1 MARAIDSLESFYP
14 EDRKVWRNWLQKN
27 YNKSKGIWLIY
38 YKIGKSK
45 PRLPYNDIV
54 EECLCFG
61 WIDGL
66 ARKLD
71 DERAMILITPRKP
84 KSVWSYV
91 NKQRLKLLLSSG
103 LMTPAGLEKIEVAKK
118 NGSWDALT
126 ASDHAAKT
134 NQIPKDLQNAFK
146 GKSASLANFKAFA
159 PSTRKQFLSWI
170 DSAKTDE
177 TRNKR
182 LLQTV
187 LMSEANK
194 KPGSQGFKL

>member
-1 MARAIDSLESFYP
+1 MPRAIDSLDAYYP
-14 EDRKVWRNWLQKN
+14 KDRKAWRAWLQKN
-27 YNKSKGIWLIY
+27 HLQSTGIWLIY
-38 YKIGKSK
+38 YKVGKSK

-71 DERAMILITPRKP
+71 DERSMILITPRKP
-84 KSVWSYV
+84 KSVWSNA
-91 NKQRLKLLLSSG
+91 NKERVKILLSNG
-103 LMTPAGLEKIEVAKK
+103 LMTPAGLAKIETAKK

-126 ASDHAAKT
+126 ASDEAAK
-134 NQIPKDLQNAFK
+134 NNYLPKDLEKTFK
-146 GKSASLANFKAFA
+146 GKKAALANFKAFA
-159 PSTRKQFLSWI
+159 PSVRKQFLSWI
-170 DSAKTDE
+170 DSAKTPE

-182 LLQTV
+182 LVQTV

-194 KPGSQGFKL
+194 KPGAQGFKL

>member
-1 MARAIDSLESFYP
+1 MARAIDSLEMVYP
-14 EDRKVWRNWLQKN
+14 EDRKAWRNWLQKN
-27 YNKSKGIWLIY
+27 YQQPAGIWLIY
-38 YKIGKSK
+38 YKVGKSK

-71 DERAMILITPRKP
+71 DERSMILITPRKP
-84 KSVWSYV
+84 KSVWSDA
-91 NKQRLKLLLSSG
+91 NKERVKLLLSNG
-103 LMTPAGLEKIEVAKK
+103 LMTTAGLEKIETAKK

-126 ASDHAAKT
+126 ASDEAAKN
-134 NQIPKDLQNAFK
+134 NQLPQDLQKAFK
-146 GKSASLANFKAFA
+146 GKKAALANFKAFA
-159 PSTRKQFLSWI
+159 SSTRKQFLSWI
-170 DSAKTDE
+170 DSAKTAE

-194 KPGSQGFKL
+194 KPGAQGFKL

>member
-1 MARAIDSLESFYP
+1 MPRAIDSLDAYYP
-14 EDRKVWRNWLQKN
+14 KDRKAWRAWLQEN
-27 YNKSKGIWLIY
+27 HLQSTGIWLIY
-38 YKIGKSK
+38 YKVGKSK

-71 DERAMILITPRKP
+71 DERSMILITPRKP
-84 KSVWSYV
+84 KSVWSNANKERV
-91 NKQRLKLLLSSG
+91 NILLSNG
-103 LMTPAGLEKIEVAKK
+103 LMTPAGLAKIETAKK

-126 ASDHAAKT
+126 ASDEAAK
-134 NQIPKDLQNAFK
+134 NNYLPQDVAKAFK
-146 GKSASLANFKAFA
+146 GKKAALANFKAFA
-159 PSTRKQFLSWI
+159 PSVRKQFLSWI
-170 DSAKTDE
+170 DSAKTTE

-182 LLQTV
+182 LVQTV

-194 KPGSQGFKL
+194 KPGAQGFKL

>member
-1 MARAIDSLESFYP
+1 MARAVDSLEMFYP
-14 EDRKVWRNWLQKN
+14 EDRNAWRSWLQQN
-27 YNKSKGIWLIY
+27 YQRSVGIWLVY
-38 YKIGKSK
+38 YKVGKSK

-84 KSVWSYV
+84 KSVWSDA
-91 NKQRLKLLLSSG
+91 NKERVKLLLSNG
-103 LMTPAGLEKIEVAKK
+103 LMTPAGLEKIEIAKK

-126 ASDHAAKT
+126 ASDEAAKN
-134 NQIPKDLQNAFK
+134 NQLRKDLQKAFK
-146 GKSASLANFKAFA
+146 GKKAALANFKAFS

-170 DSAKTDE
+170 DSAKTAE

-194 KPGSQGFKL
+194 KPGANGFKL

>member
-1 MARAIDSLESFYP
+1 MARAVDSLEMVYP
-14 EDRKVWRNWLQKN
+14 EDRNAWRNWLQKN
-27 YNKSKGIWLIY
+27 YQRTVGIWLIY

-71 DERAMILITPRKP
+71 DERSMILITPRKP
-84 KSVWSYV
+84 KSVWSDA
-91 NKQRLKLLLSSG
+91 NKERVKLLLSNG
-103 LMTPAGLEKIEVAKK
+103 LMTPAGLEKIEIAKK

-126 ASDHAAKT
+126 ASDEAAKN
-134 NQIPKDLQNAFK
+134 NQLPQDLQKAFK
-146 GKSASLANFKAFA
+146 GKKAALANFKAFS

-170 DSAKTDE
+170 DTAKTAE

-187 LMSEANK
+187 LMSEANR
-194 KPGSQGFKL
+194 KPGANGFKL